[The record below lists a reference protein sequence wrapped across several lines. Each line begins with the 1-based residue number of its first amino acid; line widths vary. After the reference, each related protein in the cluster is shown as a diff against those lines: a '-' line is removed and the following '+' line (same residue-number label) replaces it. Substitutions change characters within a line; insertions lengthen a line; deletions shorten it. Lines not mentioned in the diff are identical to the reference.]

1 MASVESTGSEDPPVD
16 PDPPAPLASKKKKWK
31 EKAKAPG
38 EAGEGGDKPLKN
50 QAEIAGLTKAG
61 HRALLLGEAQEALA
75 CFKKAFLLSLET
87 PSAQVQKACA
97 FNLGAAYVETGKPE
111 KGLEFLLKS
120 QPKEGEAGEHLGDL
134 YFNIGVAHEGLQ
146 DFPKALEHFRKALGH
161 YCPAQAGNQAG
172 AYMKMG
178 YCYLGMQDPSRA
190 AQCFQEAGQAYAVA
204 EKLEGAVVAL
214 AEASNY
220 MLQSRWYG
228 AGEIIEVLNKCQ
240 LLCENI
246 PNKAL
251 LGKVYNDM
259 GLSYAQ
265 LKVFS
270 LAAESFEKALPLCQ
284 ADQADRRKEA
294 MVLQNLGAAHNTL
307 ENFDVALGF
316 HQRAALLHG
325 MLGNRKAQGQCFGNL
340 AYAFSQLGDHEA
352 AGENYLHSMQAF
364 KDSDDLPGQWQA
376 CEGLGAARFHL
387 GDPEKAILHYKEAL
401 TLLSKCRDVPETAQ
415 ERIVNKLTDA
425 IQYQLSLNSRFSHG
439 EEAQAI
445 DQELFTEYKFSVGQ
459 LMELAGLSCA
469 TAIAKAYPPSSFTQ
483 SPPTVLI
490 VCGPGNNGGDGLVC
504 ARHLK
509 MFGYEPTVYYPKR
522 PGKALF
528 EGLTTQ
534 CQKMDIPLL
543 SEFPSEAMLI
553 DELYGLVVDAIFGFS
568 FKGAVREPFG
578 SILRTL
584 EQVTVPIASIDIP
597 SGSFRPAPAL
607 SKLFGIHSL
616 FSFDH
621 IGCIS
626 MVLIA
631 SIDIPS
637 GWDVEK
643 GNPDSIQPDMLISL
657 TAPKKAAQHFAG
669 RYHFLGGRFVPMAL
683 QQKYS
688 LNLPPY
694 PETDCVLQ
702 LP

>member
-1 MASVESTGSEDPPVD
+1 MASVESTGSEAPPVD
-16 PDPPAPLASKKKKWK
+16 PDAPAPLASKKKKKKWK
-31 EKAKAPG
+31 EKAKAPA
-38 EAGEGGDKPLKN
+38 EAGEGGDKPLKS
-50 QAEIAGLTKAG
+50 QAEIKDLTKAG
-61 HRALLLGEAQEALA
+61 HQALLLGEAQEALA
-75 CFKKAFLLSLET
+75 CFKKAFLLSLEI
-87 PSAQVQKACA
+87 PSVQVQKACA

-134 YFNIGVAHEGLQ
+134 YFNMGVAHEGLR

-172 AYMKMG
+172 AYMKLG

-190 AQCFQEAGQAYAVA
+190 AQCFQEAGQAYTVA

-228 AGEIIEVLNKCQ
+228 AGEIVEVLNKCQ

-246 PNKAL
+246 PNKVL

-294 MVLQNLGAAHNTL
+294 VVLQNLGAAHNTL
-307 ENFDVALGF
+307 ENFGMALGF

-352 AGENYLHSMQAF
+352 AGENYLHAMQAF

-425 IQYQLSLNSRFSHG
+425 IQYQLSLNSHFSHG
-439 EEAQAI
+439 GGIAAAAPLKHFPGKLQTSSQVRFSTALHQGHGNRPQALH
-445 DQELFTEYKFSVGQ
+445 QGSN
-459 LMELAGLSCA
+459 
-469 TAIAKAYPPSSFTQ
+469 SSFVKHIPPAETTEEQ
-483 SPPTVLI
+483 YESVLGASMHPRPSPQRRARGGSQHTGRQPLQGPSYRASEVGAAQTTVLAEGSPLDHRDPRCHP
-490 VCGPGNNGGDGLVC
+490 VLAHNRCEELNSAVTAPEYHNQPQANSNLNNTYLHPDPFYYNCLQNGRCHHSSKNFTGPHD
-504 ARHLK
+504 
-509 MFGYEPTVYYPKR
+509 YETLR
-522 PGKALF
+522 LR
-528 EGLTTQ
+528 T
-534 CQKMDIPLL
+534 
-543 SEFPSEAMLI
+543 
-553 DELYGLVVDAIFGFS
+553 
-568 FKGAVREPFG
+568 
-578 SILRTL
+578 RTL
-584 EQVTVPIASIDIP
+584 ERAAANPAGCLPGERPEPWPQQRRRRFESIMCT
-597 SGSFRPAPAL
+597 L
-607 SKLFGIHSL
+607 
-616 FSFDH
+616 
-621 IGCIS
+621 
-626 MVLIA
+626 M
-631 SIDIPS
+631 
-637 GWDVEK
+637 
-643 GNPDSIQPDMLISL
+643 
-657 TAPKKAAQHFAG
+657 
-669 RYHFLGGRFVPMAL
+669 
-683 QQKYS
+683 
-688 LNLPPY
+688 
-694 PETDCVLQ
+694 
-702 LP
+702 

>member
-38 EAGEGGDKPLKN
+38 EAGEGGDKPLKS

-146 DFPKALEHFRKALGH
+146 DFPKALEHFRKALGR

-190 AQCFQEAGQAYAVA
+190 AQCFQEAGQAYAAA
-204 EKLEGAVVAL
+204 EKLEGAAVAL

-307 ENFDVALGF
+307 ENFGVALGF

-439 EEAQAI
+439 AGIAAAAPLKHFPGKLQTSS
-445 DQELFTEYKFSVGQ
+445 QVRFS
-459 LMELAGLSCA
+459 
-469 TAIAKAYPPSSFTQ
+469 TALHQGHGNRPQPLHQGSNSSFVKHVPPAETIEEQ
-483 SPPTVLI
+483 YESVLGTSMHLRPSPQRRAWGGSQHTGRQPLQGPSYRSSEVGAAQTTVLAEGSMLDRRDPRCHP
-490 VCGPGNNGGDGLVC
+490 VLAYNRCEELNSATMASEYHNQPQANSNLNNTYLHPDPFYYNCLQNGRLHRSSKNFTGP
-504 ARHLK
+504 HH
-509 MFGYEPTVYYPKR
+509 
-522 PGKALF
+522 
-528 EGLTTQ
+528 
-534 CQKMDIPLL
+534 
-543 SEFPSEAMLI
+543 
-553 DELYGLVVDAIFGFS
+553 DETLQL
-568 FKGAVREPFG
+568 RT
-578 SILRTL
+578 RTL
-584 EQVTVPIASIDIP
+584 ERATANPAGCLPGTRPEPWPQQRKHRFESIM
-597 SGSFRPAPAL
+597 
-607 SKLFGIHSL
+607 
-616 FSFDH
+616 
-621 IGCIS
+621 CT
-626 MVLIA
+626 LI
-631 SIDIPS
+631 
-637 GWDVEK
+637 
-643 GNPDSIQPDMLISL
+643 
-657 TAPKKAAQHFAG
+657 
-669 RYHFLGGRFVPMAL
+669 
-683 QQKYS
+683 
-688 LNLPPY
+688 
-694 PETDCVLQ
+694 
-702 LP
+702 

>member
-1 MASVESTGSEDPPVD
+1 MASVESTGSEVLPVD
-16 PDPPAPLASKKKKWK
+16 PDPAAPLASKKKKKKWK
-31 EKAKAPG
+31 EKAKAPA
-38 EAGEGGDKPLKN
+38 EAGEEGDKPLKS
-50 QAEIAGLTKAG
+50 QAEIEGLTKAG
-61 HRALLLGEAQEALA
+61 QQALLLGEAQEALA

-87 PSAQVQKACA
+87 PSVQVQKACA

-120 QPKEGEAGEHLGDL
+120 QPKDGEAGEHLGDL

-161 YCPAQAGNQAG
+161 YCPTQAGNQAG

-178 YCYLGMQDPSRA
+178 YCYLGMQDSSRA
-190 AQCFQEAGQAYAVA
+190 AQCFQEAGQAYTAA

-246 PNKAL
+246 PNKVL

-270 LAAESFEKALPLCQ
+270 LAAKSFEKALPLCQ
-284 ADQADRRKEA
+284 ADRADRRKEA
-294 MVLQNLGAAHNTL
+294 VVLQNLGAAHNTL
-307 ENFDVALGF
+307 ENFGVALGF

-340 AYAFSQLGDHEA
+340 AYAFSQLGNHEA
-352 AGENYLHSMQAF
+352 AGENYLHAMQAF

-387 GDPEKAILHYKEAL
+387 GDPEKAILYYKEAL

-439 EEAQAI
+439 GGI
-445 DQELFTEYKFSVGQ
+445 
-459 LMELAGLSCA
+459 A
-469 TAIAKAYPPSSFTQ
+469 TAAPLVSNERLPLGLWGPKLALLCVISRRRVFRAAVGPWW
-483 SPPTVLI
+483 
-490 VCGPGNNGGDGLVC
+490 VCMADPGTFLRLGSQM
-504 ARHLK
+504 HK
-509 MFGYEPTVYYPKR
+509 
-522 PGKALF
+522 
-528 EGLTTQ
+528 
-534 CQKMDIPLL
+534 
-543 SEFPSEAMLI
+543 
-553 DELYGLVVDAIFGFS
+553 
-568 FKGAVREPFG
+568 G
-578 SILRTL
+578 SI
-584 EQVTVPIASIDIP
+584 
-597 SGSFRPAPAL
+597 
-607 SKLFGIHSL
+607 
-616 FSFDH
+616 
-621 IGCIS
+621 C
-626 MVLIA
+626 
-631 SIDIPS
+631 
-637 GWDVEK
+637 
-643 GNPDSIQPDMLISL
+643 
-657 TAPKKAAQHFAG
+657 
-669 RYHFLGGRFVPMAL
+669 
-683 QQKYS
+683 
-688 LNLPPY
+688 
-694 PETDCVLQ
+694 
-702 LP
+702 